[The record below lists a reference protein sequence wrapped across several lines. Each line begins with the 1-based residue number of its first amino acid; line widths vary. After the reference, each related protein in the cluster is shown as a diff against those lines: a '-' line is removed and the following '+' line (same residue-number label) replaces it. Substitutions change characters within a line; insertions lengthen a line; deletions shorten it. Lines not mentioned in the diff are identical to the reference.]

1 MAKRKQYV
9 IDPEERERNNL
20 IRQEAAAKQK
30 KENEV
35 KKRQLQEQKKQQE
48 EEEIEEELDLTPA
61 EPLFTTMLRKKGWYD
76 IINVDGIVVDED
88 GLIPVGEV
96 KGLRIRAAEAIAK
109 RLNNEA

>member
-1 MAKRKQYV
+1 MAKKYMQ
-9 IDPEERERNNL
+9 DPEERERNNL
-20 IRQEAAAKQK
+20 IRQKLAAEQK
-30 KENEV
+30 KANEEA
-35 KKRQLQEQKKQQE
+35 KRQLQEQKEQQEE
-48 EEEIEEELDLTPA
+48 EEEIEEEIDLTPA
-61 EPLFTTMLRKKGWYD
+61 EPLFTTLLRKKGWYD